1 MNMIDMA
8 RMAPPPAPQPRS
20 LRRLRIASAVL
31 LLLSALC
38 VALIDVIHAISIYLV
53 AVVPVIM
60 LAAVITAA
68 LYWWRR
74 GRLEKSYW
82 TDERYADHL
91 TKAIAGKDTRVAP
104 NRRRG
109 W

>member
-1 MNMIDMA
+1 MNMMDMA

-20 LRRLRIASAVL
+20 MRRLRIASAVL
-31 LLLSALC
+31 LLFSALC
-38 VALIDVIHAISIYLV
+38 VALIDVIRAISIYLV

-60 LAAVITAA
+60 LAAMISAA
-68 LYWWRR
+68 LFWRRR
-74 GRLEKSYW
+74 GRLEQSYW

-91 TKAIAGKDTRVAP
+91 ARAIAGKDTRPAP
-104 NRRRG
+104 KRRRG